1 MGNCGSS
8 SKNQIVVPVSLENI
22 TKNNIQTL
30 QNNSNN
36 LLPTNSQ
43 NQVIEKTLP
52 SPLLQPGNEAVSES
66 KLDDNAN
73 NQKDSTSLFKSQ
85 ENKFTTVFPEKA
97 QPYKQ
102 TFQMTTNIQKPI
114 NNQSNALF
122 QRRDKKS
129 TTLIEKSKAST
140 LFGEE
145 LKLSILKQSLIS
157 DPGNNPLSKYKLI
170 KKLGEGAYG
179 IVYLV
184 NNILTNTRLVLKKI
198 NKVKEN
204 DELNIKNE
212 LEILKK
218 LDHPNIVKIIEY
230 YDTEEAFYII
240 TEFCKKGELY
250 GYIKQDC
257 TEKQLAVLFYQ
268 IFSGL
273 WYLHDHNII
282 HRNIKLENVLIS
294 EIEIDPVTSKL
305 FFWVKIINFGTAKIF
320 EKTKKESAIVG
331 SPYYIA
337 PEVLKQDYNEK
348 CDTWSVGVIL
358 YLLIVGTL
366 PFNGKNDNEIRTRIS
381 NGTYNSKHEKLLNKS
396 PELQDLVTKLLDVNT
411 ETRLSA
417 KEALAHPWFV
427 KENGRYLYSNIDKNS
442 IVRTIENLF
451 RYTIQSKFQQL
462 VLAFIVHNIPI
473 SDETKII
480 NKVFRYFNKKGD
492 CRLTKIELIEG
503 VCQYKPKEEVDK
515 YIEEIFIL
523 LDGDNNGYIEYEEF
537 LMACLDK
544 KMILRDK
551 NLKYAF
557 AFLDKER
564 TQSLSAKVIMSAFV
578 TEHNVQ
584 LEELFQNMI
593 DEVDNDHDGNINFEE
608 FKELMLNVS

>member
-8 SKNQIVVPVSLENI
+8 AKNQIVVPTSLENI
-22 TKNNIQTL
+22 QKNNVL
-30 QNNSNN
+30 SVQNNSNN
-36 LLPTNSQ
+36 ILPTNSQ
-43 NQVIEKTLP
+43 NQATEKTIP
-52 SPLLQPGNEAVSES
+52 SPTLRPENEVLYES
-66 KLDDNAN
+66 KFDDNID
-73 NQKDSTSLFKSQ
+73 NQKGNPSLFKSR
-85 ENKFTTVFPEKA
+85 ENKFTTVFPENV

-102 TFQMTTNIQKPI
+102 SFQLATNFPKPS
-114 NNQSNALF
+114 NNQSNSSF

-129 TTLIEKSKAST
+129 TTLIQRSKASS
-140 LFGEE
+140 LFAEE
-145 LKLSILKQSLIS
+145 LKLSVLKQSLIS
-157 DPGNNPLSKYKLI
+157 DPGNNPLSKYKFI
-170 KKLGEGAYG
+170 KKLGEGAHG

-184 NNILTNTRLVLKKI
+184 NNILTNTRLILKKI
-198 NKVKEN
+198 HKEKEN
-204 DELNIKNE
+204 DEKNIKNE
-212 LEILKK
+212 LEVLKK

-230 YDTEEAFYII
+230 YDTAEAFYVI

-257 TEKQLAVLFYQ
+257 TEKQLAFLFYQ

-282 HRNIKLENVLIS
+282 HRNIKLENILIS
-294 EIEIDPVTSKL
+294 EIETDPVTSKL
-305 FFWVKIINFGTAKIF
+305 FFWVKIINFGTAKIC
-320 EKTKKESAIVG
+320 EGKNKEIAIVG

-337 PEVLKQDYNEK
+337 PEVLKQNYNAK
-348 CDTWSVGVIL
+348 CDTWSVGVML
-358 YLLIVGTL
+358 YSLIVGVP
-366 PFNGKNDNEIRTRIS
+366 PFDGRNANEIKSRILI
-381 NGTYNSKHEKLLNKS
+381 GTYNSKHEKLLSRS
-396 PELQDLVTKLLDVNT
+396 PELQDLISKLLDVNT

-442 IVRTIENLF
+442 IVRIIENLF
-451 RYTIQSKFQQL
+451 RYTIQTKFQQL

-473 SDETKII
+473 SDETKVI

-492 CRLTKIELIEG
+492 CRLTKTELIEG
-503 VCQYKPKEEVDK
+503 VCQYKSKEEVDK

-544 KMILRDK
+544 KMILREK

-593 DEVDNDHDGNINFEE
+593 NEIDNDHDGNINFEE